1 MCVCTEYVAICIMEI
16 ILLINSSRVF
26 LFLWQQT
33 PTYALANE
41 VSPIRK
47 CNGNMFTN
55 EARNNYIYK
64 PIIHVTTD
72 KYQRWNA
79 LYKCSGRCLI
89 SYKQYNI

>member
-1 MCVCTEYVAICIMEI
+1 MCVYRVCGNMHYGDNI
-16 ILLINSSRVF
+16 IDKFFPCLVF

-72 KYQRWNA
+72 EYQHWNA
-79 LYKCSGRCLI
+79 L
-89 SYKQYNI
+89 